1 MDLKLGPQKVKSLD
15 GRINLV
21 RFKSSIMEY
30 LKLYWDEFQIKEK
43 FKRVLYV
50 LEKKVIYFL
59 DGLSIFIAQKKDL
72 RIHRDFRE
80 SSDQ

>member
-30 LKLYWDEFQIKEK
+30 LKLYWDEF
-43 FKRVLYV
+43 
-50 LEKKVIYFL
+50 
-59 DGLSIFIAQKKDL
+59 
-72 RIHRDFRE
+72 
-80 SSDQ
+80 